1 MKKSSK
7 SVWSRFVMTL
17 AAAFLLMLVTT
28 VPVKADSSVP
38 LVADMKQTDASTT
51 SAGISWSCPG
61 SEVRFKV
68 EMSEQMSS
76 GYWTYKESQSSASI
90 TLTKLGA
97 GKVYYVRITPF
108 KYNIEGWNKYTKVKG
123 TTSRPLRVVTAPDST
138 PASLTHVKSSTDT
151 IKVKWSAVPGADVY
165 QVVYSQSGTANE
177 FTKETTGTSVTLKNL
192 SKDARYTIKVR
203 AGKKYTDG
211 TGRAWGNYHTK
222 YDVPVKSTK
231 VEGIKVSGYYQ
242 NLSKISITNKAKACA
257 DGYQYQLYTA
267 YKGQDKETKV
277 KSITV
282 NQNNPG
288 SSNQV
293 SASMKISAL
302 KNHNFYKVRV
312 RAYSLNSKN
321 EKIYGVWSSWKY
333 VSPQPDVTKIKNN
346 KSKKGIQISWD
357 KIKGANRYVV
367 YVSTKKDSGYKKFQT
382 TGKNSTTITK
392 YGKNKLKSGKT
403 YYFYVVAQK
412 KVNDKYMS
420 GTAGNATKRWSLTY

>member
-7 SVWSRFVMTL
+7 SVWSRFVMTF

-51 SAGISWSCPG
+51 SVGISWSCPG

-108 KYNIEGWNKYTKVKG
+108 KYNIEGLNKYTKVKG

-151 IKVKWSAVPGADVY
+151 IKVKWSAVPGADTYEVEY
-165 QVVYSQSGTANE
+165 YIDSSKARKCVT
-177 FTKETTGTSVTLKNL
+177 TKTGVTLKKLAKNET
-192 SKDARYTIKVR
+192 YTIYVT
-203 AGKKYTDG
+203 AGRRYADG
-211 TGRAWGNYHTK
+211 TTTAWSDNDLYKWGI
-222 YDVPVKSTK
+222 PVKPS
-231 VEGIKVSGYYQ
+231 KVSGVDVTHYWQ
-242 NLSKISITNKAKACA
+242 NLSEICVENSRIGCA

-267 YKGQDKETKV
+267 YKDKDSKI
-277 KSITV
+277 KTV
-282 NQNNPG
+282 TT
-288 SSNQV
+288 SS
-293 SASMKISAL
+293 AYTYIKTSAL
-302 KNHNFYKVRV
+302 KKHNFYKVKV
-312 RAYSLNSKN
+312 RAYALNSKN
-321 EKIYGVWSSWKY
+321 EKMYGGWSSWKY
-333 VSPQPDVTKIKNN
+333 VSPQPDVTKAKNN
-346 KSKKGIQISWD
+346 KSKKGIQINWD

-367 YVSTKKDSGYKKFQT
+367 YVSNKKDSGYKKFQT
-382 TGKNSTTITK
+382 TTKTGTVITK
-392 YGKNKLKSGKT
+392 CGKSKLKSGKT
-403 YYFYVVAQK
+403 YFTEIGRK
-412 KVNDKYMS
+412 NRKN
-420 GTAGNATKRWSLTY
+420 

>member
-1 MKKSSK
+1 MEQICHDICS
-7 SVWSRFVMTL
+7 
-17 AAAFLLMLVTT
+17 AFLLMLVTT
-28 VPVKADSSVP
+28 VPVKADSNVP
-38 LVADMKQTDASTT
+38 LVTDMKQTDASTT

-61 SEVRFKV
+61 SEVRFKI
-68 EMSEQMSS
+68 EMSEQMSD
-76 GYWTYKESQSSASI
+76 GYWTYKEIQSSASI

-108 KYNIEGWNKYTKVKG
+108 KYNIEGWNKYTKVMG
-123 TTSRPLRVVTAPDST
+123 TTSQPLRIVTAPDT
-138 PASLTHVKSSTDT
+138 ASATLTHTKSSTNT
-151 IKVKWSAVPGADVY
+151 IGLKWSEVPGADVY
-165 QVVYSQSGTANE
+165 QVVYSQSGTTNE

-192 SKDARYTIKVR
+192 SKDARYTIKVC

-211 TGRAWGNYHTK
+211 TGRAWGLGTTK
-222 YDVPVKSTK
+222 YGVPVKPTK
-231 VEGIKVSGYYQ
+231 VEGVKVKGYYQ
-242 NLSKISITNKAKACA
+242 NLSKINITNKAKTCA

-267 YKGQDKETKV
+267 YKGQNKETKV

-293 SASMKISAL
+293 SASMKLSAL

-312 RAYSLNSKN
+312 RAYSLNSKD

-333 VSPQPDVTKIKNN
+333 VSPQPDVTKKQKVN
-346 KSKKGIQISWD
+346 KGIKVNWD
-357 KIKGANRYVV
+357 KIKGADRYVV

-412 KVNDKYMS
+412 KVDNKYLS
-420 GTAGNATKRWSLTY
+420 GKAGNATKRWSMTY

>member
-7 SVWSRFVMTL
+7 SVWSRFVMTF

-51 SAGISWSCPG
+51 SVGISWSCPG

-108 KYNIEGWNKYTKVKG
+108 KYNIEGLNKYTKVKG

-151 IKVKWSAVPGADVY
+151 IKVKWSAVPGADTYEVEY
-165 QVVYSQSGTANE
+165 YIDSSKARKCVT
-177 FTKETTGTSVTLKNL
+177 TKTGVTLKKLAKNET
-192 SKDARYTIKVR
+192 YTIYVT
-203 AGKKYTDG
+203 AGRRYADG
-211 TGRAWGNYHTK
+211 TTTAWSDNDLYKWGI
-222 YDVPVKSTK
+222 PVKPS
-231 VEGIKVSGYYQ
+231 KVSGVDVTHYWQ
-242 NLSKISITNKAKACA
+242 NLSEICVENSRIGCA

-267 YKGQDKETKV
+267 YKDKDSKI
-277 KSITV
+277 KTV
-282 NQNNPG
+282 TT
-288 SSNQV
+288 SS
-293 SASMKISAL
+293 AYTYIKTSAL
-302 KNHNFYKVRV
+302 KKHNFYKVKV
-312 RAYSLNSKN
+312 RAYALNSKN
-321 EKIYGVWSSWKY
+321 EKMYGGWSSWKY
-333 VSPQPDVTKIKNN
+333 VSPQPDVTKAKNN
-346 KSKKGIQISWD
+346 KSKKGIQINWD

-367 YVSTKKDSGYKKFQT
+367 YVSNKKDSGYKKFQT
-382 TGKNSTTITK
+382 TTKTGTVITK
-392 YGKNKLKSGKT
+392 CGKSKLKSGKT
-403 YYFYVVAQK
+403 YYFYIAPQK
-412 KVNDKYMS
+412 KVSNKYVS
-420 GTAGNATKRWSLTY
+420 GLAGNANYCWKLKYKK